1 MSTEHIRNFS
11 IIAHIDHGKSTLA
24 DRLLEY
30 TKTLPPRK
38 MREQVLDE
46 MELER
51 ERGITIKAKA
61 VRLKH
66 KDYILNLIDTP
77 GHVDFSYEV
86 SRSLAACEGVLLVI
100 DASQGVQAQT
110 LANAYLA
117 KEAGLTIIPIINKID
132 LKNARPKETE
142 RQIKDLLGLENPIF
156 TSAKKGMGTEDVL
169 KAIVEGI
176 PPPKGE
182 TNKPLQA
189 LIFDSIYDSYKGVV
203 VYIRVIQGSVKSGDR
218 IRLMGTGRD
227 FEVSEVGIF
236 SPKMRKVEGLSPGD
250 VGYLTANIKDLRDAK
265 VGDTITSTL
274 NPAQKPLPGY
284 KEVKPFVFASL
295 YPARSEDFGSL
306 RDALTKLKLNDA
318 SLSFVEESSLALGLG
333 FRCGFLGLLHM
344 EIVQERLEREYD
356 LDLITMAPSVVYR
369 VTTKE
374 GETKRVENPSKLPSP
389 NEIEEIQEPYIKTII
404 ITPVEYLGPIMQLV
418 QGRRGVYRDTKYLDQ
433 NTVSLN
439 YEIPLSEVILD
450 FYDKLKSV
458 SRGYAS
464 FDYEHIGYRKTDS
477 VKVNIFLNNE
487 KVEGLSFITHKEK
500 AYYRARELVARLKEA
515 IPQHLFPVAIQGAIG
530 GKVIARETVKALRKD
545 VTAPLYGGD
554 VTRKRKLLEKQKR
567 GKKRMKRI
575 GKVSLPQEAFLSILK
590 VD

>member
-1 MSTEHIRNFS
+1 MSRERIRNFS

-30 TKTLPPRK
+30 TETLPLRK
-38 MREQVLDE
+38 MRERILDE

-61 VRLKH
+61 VRLRY

-86 SRSLAACEGVLLVI
+86 SRALAACEGVLLVI
-100 DASQGVQAQT
+100 DASQGIQAQT

-117 KEAGLTIIPIINKID
+117 KEADLAIIPIINKID
-132 LKNARPKETE
+132 LPNARPDEVK
-142 RQIKDLLGLENPIF
+142 RQIRDVLGLEDPIL
-156 TSAKKGMGTEDVL
+156 TSAKKGIGTEDVL
-169 KAIVEGI
+169 EAIVEKI
-176 PPPKGE
+176 PPPRGE
-182 TNKPLQA
+182 INRPLKA
-189 LIFDSIYDSYKGVV
+189 LIFDSIYDPYRGVV
-203 VYIRVIQGSVKSGDR
+203 VYIRVVQGSIRPRER
-218 IRLMGTGRD
+218 IRLMRTGRD

-236 SPKMRKVEGLSPGD
+236 SPEMRRVDGLSTGE
-250 VGYLTANIKDLRDAK
+250 VGYLMANIRNLRDAK
-265 VGDTITSTL
+265 VGDTITSAL
-274 NPAQKPLPGY
+274 NPALEPLPGY

-295 YPARSEDFGSL
+295 YPATSGDFGHL
-306 RDALTKLKLNDA
+306 RDALEKFQLNDA
-318 SLSFVEESSLALGLG
+318 SFRYIEESSPTLGLG

-356 LDLITMAPSVVYR
+356 LDLVTTAPSVVYR
-369 VTTKE
+369 VVLKE
-374 GETKRVENPSKLPSP
+374 GEIKRVENPAKLPP
-389 NEIEEIQEPYIKTII
+389 LGEIEEIQEPYIKAII
-404 ITPVEYLGPIMQLV
+404 ITPSQYLGPVMQLV
-418 QGRRGVYRDTKYLDQ
+418 QGRRGIYKDTKYLDPS
-433 NTVSLN
+433 TASLT
-439 YEIPLSEVILD
+439 YELPLSEVILD
-450 FYDKLKSV
+450 FYDRLKSV

-477 VKVNIFLNNE
+477 VKVDILLNNE
-487 KVEGLSFITHKEK
+487 KVEGLSFITHREK
-500 AYYRARELVARLKEA
+500 AYHRARELVTRLKEV

-530 GKVIARETVKALRKD
+530 KRVIARETVKALRKD

-567 GKKRMKRI
+567 GKKRMKEI

-590 VD
+590 VE

>member
-1 MSTEHIRNFS
+1 MDTERIRNFS

-61 VRLKH
+61 VRLKY

-110 LANAYLA
+110 LANAYLTR
-117 KEAGLTIIPIINKID
+117 EAHLSIIPIINKVD
-132 LKNARPKETE
+132 LKNARPDEVEK
-142 RQIKDLLGLENPIF
+142 QIKDVLGLEDPLF
-156 TSAKKGMGTEDVL
+156 TSAKEGRGTEEVL
-169 KAIVEGI
+169 EAIVERI
-176 PPPKGE
+176 PSPKGE
-182 TNKPLQA
+182 VSQPLRA
-189 LIFDSIYDSYKGVV
+189 LIFDSIYDPYKGVV
-203 VYIRVIQGSVKSGDR
+203 VYIRVVQGSIGQRDR
-218 IRLMGTGRD
+218 IRLMRTGKD
-227 FEVSEVGIF
+227 FEVNEVGIF
-236 SPKMRKVEGLSPGD
+236 SPEMKRIDRLSAGE
-250 VGYLTANIKDLRDAK
+250 VGYLTANIKNLQDAK
-265 VGDTITSTL
+265 VGDTITSAQ

-295 YPARSEDFGSL
+295 YPARSEDFESL
-306 RDALTKLKLNDA
+306 KDALAKLKLNDA
-318 SLSFVEESSLALGLG
+318 SFSYIEESSPAFGLG

-356 LDLITMAPSVVYR
+356 LDLITTAPSVVYR
-369 VTTKE
+369 IITKE
-374 GETKRVENPSKLPSP
+374 GEIKRVENPSKLPSP
-389 NEIEEIQEPYIKTII
+389 AAIEEIEEPYIEALI
-404 ITPVEYLGPIMQLV
+404 ITPAEYLGPVMQLV
-418 QGRRGVYRDTKYLDQ
+418 QGRRGIYKDTRYLDQ
-433 NTVSLN
+433 NIASLT
-439 YEIPLSEVILD
+439 YELPLAEVILD
-450 FYDKLKSV
+450 FYDRLKSV

-477 VKVNIFLNNE
+477 VKVDILLNNE

-500 AYYRARELVARLKEA
+500 AYHRARELVARLKEV
-515 IPQHLFPVAIQGAIG
+515 IPQHLFPVAIQGATG
-530 GKVIARETVKALRKD
+530 KKVIARQTIRALRKD
-545 VTAPLYGGD
+545 VIAPLYGGD

-567 GKKRMKRI
+567 GKKRMKEI
-575 GKVSLPQEAFLSILK
+575 GKVSIPQEAFLSILK

>member
-1 MSTEHIRNFS
+1 MTTERIRNFS

-24 DRLLEY
+24 DRLLEF
-30 TKTLPPRK
+30 TKTLPSRK

-132 LKNARPKETE
+132 LPNARPEETE
-142 RQIKDLLGLENPIF
+142 KQIKDVLGLKDPIF

-169 KAIVEGI
+169 EAIVERI

-182 TNKPLQA
+182 INKPLQA
-189 LIFDSIYDSYKGVV
+189 LIFDSIYNPYQGVV
-203 VYIRVIQGSVKSGDR
+203 VYIRVVQGSIKPRDR
-218 IRLMGTGRD
+218 IRLMGRGRD
-227 FEVSEVGIF
+227 FEVNEVGIF
-236 SPKMRKVEGLSPGD
+236 SPEMRKVEGLSPGE
-250 VGYLTANIKDLRDAK
+250 VGYLMANIKNLQDAK
-265 VGDTITSTL
+265 VGDTITGAQ
-274 NPAQKPLPGY
+274 NPAQKSLPGY

-295 YPARSEDFGSL
+295 YPVRSEDFGSL
-306 RDALTKLKLNDA
+306 KEALEKLKLNDA
-318 SLSFVEESSLALGLG
+318 SFSYIEESSPALGPG

-356 LDLITMAPSVVYR
+356 LDLITTAPSVVYR
-369 VTTKE
+369 VITKE
-374 GETKRVENPSKLPSP
+374 GEIKRVENPSRLPSP
-389 NEIEEIQEPYIKTII
+389 AEIKEIQEPYIKAII
-404 ITPVEYLGPIMQLV
+404 ITPTEYLGPIMQLV
-418 QGRRGVYRDTKYLDQ
+418 QGRRGVYKDTRYLAP
-433 NTVSLN
+433 NTASLT
-439 YEIPLSEVILD
+439 YELPLSEVILD
-450 FYDKLKSV
+450 FYDRLKSV

-477 VKVNIFLNNE
+477 VKVDVLLNNE

-500 AYYRARELVARLKEA
+500 AYHRARELVARLKEV

-530 GKVIARETVKALRKD
+530 KKIIVRETVKALRKD